1 MKQEYTKQS
10 STVKY
15 EKYLPIIKME
25 INSGDLKSLNILF
38 TKYKMSN
45 TWITFL
51 KRSNVIYKDSNDFYR
66 WNEKIPVSKNLI
78 ESCRNYIFKY
88 NQQYRLKR
96 KPIEAN
102 LFTEIKKDPIK
113 RNRKQKPEPQKLG
126 LIRRFIKWIY

>member
-1 MKQEYTKQS
+1 MKQEYTRPT

-25 INSGDLKSLNILF
+25 IDSQDLKSINAIF
-38 TKYKMSN
+38 KGYGISN
-45 TWITFL
+45 SWVTFL

-66 WNEKIPVSKNLI
+66 WSEKIPVSKKLI
-78 ESCRNYIFKY
+78 EAFRNYKFET
-88 NQQYRLKR
+88 NQEYRLKI
-96 KPIEAN
+96 KPIETN

-113 RNRKQKPEPQKLG
+113 RIRKQKVESEKMG